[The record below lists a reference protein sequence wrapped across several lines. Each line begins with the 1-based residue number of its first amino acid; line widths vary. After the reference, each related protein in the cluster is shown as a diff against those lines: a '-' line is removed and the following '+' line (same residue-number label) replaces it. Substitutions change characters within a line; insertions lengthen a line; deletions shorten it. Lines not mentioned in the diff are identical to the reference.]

1 VLSRF
6 VSPATRARLLGLL
19 ATCSVAMLIGFIAQP
34 NLAVALGLLG
44 LSGATGAYIIT
55 VTATFSSWVPNNL
68 RGGASG
74 LYRTG
79 VRVAQGLG
87 VAAGGAMA
95 ELVGSASDTTAFAGV
110 AGVLLAIPVALS
122 WRRLRQGEN

>member
-1 VLSRF
+1 VAL
-6 VSPATRARLLGLL
+6 ALL
-19 ATCSVAMLIGFIAQP
+19 A
-34 NLAVALGLLG
+34 LA
-44 LSGATGAYIIT
+44 GAAGAYIIT

-87 VAAGGAMA
+87 VAAGGVVA
-95 ELVGSASDTTAFAGV
+95 ELLGSAADTTALAGA
-110 AGVLLAIPVALS
+110 AGVLLAIPIAVS
-122 WRRLRQGEN
+122 WTRLRKVEVIE